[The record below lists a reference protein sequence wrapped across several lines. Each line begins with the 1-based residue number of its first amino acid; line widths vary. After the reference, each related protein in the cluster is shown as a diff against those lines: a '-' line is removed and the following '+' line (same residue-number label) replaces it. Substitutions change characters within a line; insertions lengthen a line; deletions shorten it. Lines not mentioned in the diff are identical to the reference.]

1 MPSYAAFLGH
11 QPHISIAELS
21 AAIPGFKNPVVV
33 HNAVVLFESPAELT
47 PEDID
52 MLGGTIALAKKLEEQ
67 PKSLSDVPHLLRQQ
81 FASISD
87 KKVTFSFRC
96 VGLPPGDVKKLYHNA
111 KQFLKSF
118 NLPSRYLGSER
129 NPAAAVLVHD
139 AGLLT
144 DKTGCELTIIGEK
157 NEKGALHLWVGRT
170 IAVQDVEG
178 YTARDMRKPVR
189 DTRVG
194 LLPPKLAQVLLNFGI
209 WLTKDSHVGLRASKE
224 TLTVFDPFCGTG
236 VIPME
241 CLLRG
246 FEVLASD
253 MSEKAVTGC
262 KKNLDWVRKEHDVSK
277 KDVKA
282 EVWKHDARKPFD
294 IKEKDKPD
302 VIVTEGSL
310 GPALTSR
317 ATIRDAESMRREVD
331 EVTEA
336 FLKNVSETLPGVH
349 VVMTWPVWQTSKGP
363 VALENV
369 RKKIHDC
376 GFQLITPASVREEK
390 MPRGTLIYK
399 RPDQFVGREI
409 VILRAKT
416 K

>member
-1 MPSYAAFLGH
+1 MPSYSAFLGH

-21 AAIPGFKNPVVV
+21 AAIPGFSNPVVLESS
-33 HNAVVLFESPAELT
+33 VVLFESTAELA
-47 PEDID
+47 PQDID
-52 MLGGTIALAKKLEEQ
+52 MLGGTIALAKKLNEQ
-67 PKSLSDVPHLLRQQ
+67 PKSLADVPHLLRQQ
-81 FASISD
+81 FAGIAD

-96 VGLPPGDVKKLYHNA
+96 MGLPPGDVKKLYHNSKA
-111 KQFLKSF
+111 FLKSF
-118 NLPSRYLGSER
+118 NLPSRYVGSER
-129 NPAAAVLVHD
+129 NPAAAVLVHQ

-144 DKTGCELTIIGEK
+144 DKTGCELTVIGIK
-157 NEKGALHLWVGRT
+157 DAKTTKMWVGRT
-170 IAVQDVEG
+170 IAVQDVEA
-178 YTARDMRKPVR
+178 YTKRDMYKPVR

-224 TLTVFDPFCGTG
+224 TLTIFDPFCGTG

-282 EVWKHDARKPFD
+282 EVWKHDARKAFD
-294 IKEKDKPD
+294 IKPANFPD

-310 GPALTSR
+310 GPALMKQP
-317 ATIRDAESMRREVD
+317 AIRDAQSMSREVD
-331 EVTEA
+331 ELTEA
-336 FLKNVSETLPGVH
+336 FLRNVHATLPGVH
-349 VVMTWPVWQTSKGP
+349 VVMTWPVCQTSKGP
-363 VALENV
+363 VFLEHT
-369 RKKIHDC
+369 REKLHDC
-376 GFQLITPASVREEK
+376 GFQLITPASVRSEK
-390 MPRGTLIYK
+390 MPRGTLVYK

-409 VILRAKT
+409 IILKAKT

>member
-21 AAIPGFKNPVVV
+21 AAIPGFAKPVVMGP
-33 HNAVVLFESPAELT
+33 VVMFESSAELT
-47 PEDID
+47 HEDID
-52 MLGGTIALAKKLEEQ
+52 MLGGTIALAKKLPDQ

-81 FASISD
+81 FAGIAD

-96 VGLPPGDVKKLYHNA
+96 AGLPPGDVKKLYHNA
-111 KQFLKSF
+111 KNFLKSF
-118 NLPSRYLGSER
+118 NLPSRYVGSER
-129 NPAAAVLVHD
+129 NPAAAVLVHE

-144 DKTGCELTIIGEK
+144 DKTGCELTIIGIKEGK
-157 NEKGALHLWVGRT
+157 TTQLWVGRT
-170 IAVQDVEG
+170 IAVQDVEA
-178 YTARDMRKPVR
+178 YTKRDMKKPVR

-209 WLTKDSHVGLRASKE
+209 WLTRDSHVGLRASDDGLK
-224 TLTVFDPFCGTG
+224 VFDPFCGTG

-246 FEVLASD
+246 FDVLASD

-262 KKNLDWVRKEHDVSK
+262 KKNTDWIRKEHGVTK

-282 EVWKHDARKPFD
+282 EVWKHDARKAFD
-294 IKEKDKPD
+294 IKEKDRPD

-310 GPALTSR
+310 GPALVKQPTVR
-317 ATIRDAESMRREVD
+317 EAESFRREVD
-331 EVTEA
+331 ELTEA
-336 FLKNVSETLPGVH
+336 FLKNVSTTLPGVP

-363 VALENV
+363 VFLESAY
-369 RKKIHDC
+369 KKLHDC
-376 GFQLITPASVREEK
+376 GFSLVTPASVRSEK
-390 MPRGTLIYK
+390 MPRGTLMYK

-409 VILRAKT
+409 VILKAKT

>member
-21 AAIPGFKNPVVV
+21 AAIPGFAHPVVV
-33 HNAVVLFESPAELT
+33 GGSVVLFESSAELA

-52 MLGGTIALAKKLEEQ
+52 MLGGTVALAKKLNEQ
-67 PKSLSDVPHLLRQQ
+67 PKSLADVPHLLRQQ
-81 FASISD
+81 FAGIAD

-96 VGLPPGDVKKLYHNA
+96 AGLPPGDVKKLYHNA
-111 KQFLKSF
+111 KAFLKSF
-118 NLPSRYLGSER
+118 NLPSRYLGSET

-144 DKTGCELTIIGEK
+144 DKTGCELTIIGSKEG
-157 NEKGALHLWVGRT
+157 KGPLSLWVGKT

-178 YTARDMRKPVR
+178 YTKRDMHKPVR
-189 DTRVG
+189 DARVG

-224 TLTVFDPFCGTG
+224 TLRIFDPFCGTG

-253 MSEKAVTGC
+253 TSEKAVTGC
-262 KKNLDWVRKEHDVSK
+262 KKNLDWIRKEHDVSK

-282 EVWKHDARKPFD
+282 EVWKHDARKAFA
-294 IKEKDKPD
+294 IKEKDRPD

-310 GPALTSR
+310 GPALTKQ
-317 ATIRDAESMRREVD
+317 AAIRDAQSMAREVD
-331 EVTEA
+331 DLTEA
-336 FLKNVSETLPGVH
+336 FLKNVHESLPGVH

-363 VALENV
+363 VYLENV

-376 GFQLITPASVREEK
+376 GFQLITPASVRSEK
-390 MPRGTLIYK
+390 MPRGTLLYK

-409 VILRAKT
+409 VILKAKT